1 MNSCSRSRLSSCVAP
16 MRISGV
22 RTILVLM
29 LGLHGIAAGEPRQ
42 LTSDGIL
49 KRDPCFVDGGKSL
62 LYGYDEQDD
71 LVRVLKLDLSS
82 GKSEPFV
89 PDVGDKHHIEPKLSP
104 DGRFMS
110 VTECTGNLT
119 AKLVIR
125 NLETR
130 KDVYITHSGRGG
142 TRSPVFTPDS
152 RRVVYAFAET
162 GPQQLWSVQVDG
174 KDKKQLTQCQGVSNW
189 PSFTPDGKTIVFS
202 NSRENNYE
210 IYSMNADGSNEK
222 RLTSNTIMDIRP
234 VVSPD
239 GSQIA
244 FTSTR
249 DGGYN
254 VYVMNIDGS
263 NVRALTTGLDR
274 DDYPAWH
281 PDNRH
286 VVIVS
291 EKGGRFDL
299 YLHEVP
305 VAGQAV
311 DGKPVA
317 GAGS

>member
-1 MNSCSRSRLSSCVAP
+1 
-16 MRISGV
+16 
-22 RTILVLM
+22 
-29 LGLHGIAAGEPRQ
+29 
-42 LTSDGIL
+42 
-49 KRDPCFVDGGKSL
+49 
-62 LYGYDEQDD
+62 
-71 LVRVLKLDLSS
+71 
-82 GKSEPFV
+82 
-89 PDVGDKHHIEPKLSP
+89 
-104 DGRFMS
+104 
-110 VTECTGNLT
+110 
-119 AKLVIR
+119 
-125 NLETR
+125 
-130 KDVYITHSGRGG
+130 
-142 TRSPVFTPDS
+142 
-152 RRVVYAFAET
+152 
-162 GPQQLWSVQVDG
+162 
-174 KDKKQLTQCQGVSNW
+174 
-189 PSFTPDGKTIVFS
+189 
-202 NSRENNYE
+202 
-210 IYSMNADGSNEK
+210 
-222 RLTSNTIMDIRP
+222 MDIRP